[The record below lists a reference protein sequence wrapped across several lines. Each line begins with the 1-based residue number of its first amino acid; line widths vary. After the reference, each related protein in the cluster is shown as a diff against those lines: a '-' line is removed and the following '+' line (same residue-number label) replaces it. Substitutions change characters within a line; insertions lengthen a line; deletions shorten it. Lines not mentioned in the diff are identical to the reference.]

1 MKFGQHHEESQI
13 KCVSIVSGKH
23 LKIIIMTDFTQKN
36 THTHTHTHKGE
47 IQPYEINTCIM
58 EIYFAA

>member
-36 THTHTHTHKGE
+36 THTHTHTHTHT
-47 IQPYEINTCIM
+47 QR
-58 EIYFAA
+58 